1 MGERMKTFAVMALAL
16 AVAGCETINV
26 LTYSDDKSSY
36 QFVDEITQVQLVFP
50 DAPGKPKS
58 HTVFGDD
65 VPAASPLGQALQK
78 CGAPIKEPPPD
89 KGVAFLPPLLGPVIV
104 TGAGIAVNA
113 LIDVVSNAI
122 DQKKKEF
129 KRTYSASVNLGN
141 FDLSGDAAGVRCILV
156 QRLVAKP
163 DATGTA
169 KKGGEQTTAMRA
181 VFQFKPLC
189 TDGAVGLCRRG
200 SDIAGFV
207 LAPTYLEMIYPAART
222 SSASHAVDVDIAL
235 AISATKASKPGE
247 PASIAVLTAPT
258 YSIKGVKRRVSGS
271 KEAKDD
277 DSGVIT
283 CPAPGPGPAVPKP
296 CRLPDSSIIVPLKGP
311 QAATVTVAV
320 TETGDGADDFG
331 KLKTD
336 IDANKTAIKDL
347 SLNLLKQLLGLK

>member
-1 MGERMKTFAVMALAL
+1 MKSFALLPPLAALL
-16 AVAGCETINV
+16 LLAGCETINV

-50 DAPGKPKS
+50 DAPDKPKS
-58 HTVFGDD
+58 DTVFGA
-65 VPAASPLGQALQK
+65 VPGASPLGQALQK

-89 KGVAFLPPLLGPVIV
+89 KAGVAFLPPLLGPVIV
-104 TGAGIAVNA
+104 TGAGIVVNA

-156 QRLVAKP
+156 QRLIAKP
-163 DATGTA
+163 DATGAA

-200 SDIAGFV
+200 SEIAGFV

-235 AISATKASKPGE
+235 AISATKSSKPGE
-247 PASIAVLTAPT
+247 QASIAVLTAPT

-277 DSGVIT
+277 DSGIIT
-283 CPAPGPGPAVPKP
+283 GPAPGPGPAVPKP
-296 CRLPDSSIIVPLKGP
+296 CRLPDSGIIVPLKGP

-336 IDANKTAIKDL
+336 IDANKAAIKDL